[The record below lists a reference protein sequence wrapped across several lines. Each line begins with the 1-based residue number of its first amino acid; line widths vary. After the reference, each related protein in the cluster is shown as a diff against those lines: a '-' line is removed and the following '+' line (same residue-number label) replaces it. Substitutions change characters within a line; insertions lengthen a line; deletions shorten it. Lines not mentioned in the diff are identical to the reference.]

1 MTNPTAAM
9 RMHTETKTMNKT
21 PTTESD
27 SVRQRLREV
36 ALYGLA
42 AQDDALLAEPWV
54 ERVIDIEDRERKRR
68 SLERRLANA
77 RIGAFKPIADFDWAW
92 PKRTDRPL
100 IEELFSLAFVH
111 DATNVVLVG
120 PNGVGK
126 TMLVKN
132 LLHHAVLNGFTA
144 RFTTASDMLHELA
157 AQDSDAS
164 LARRLR
170 RFTGPQLLAIDEVGY
185 LNYDNRYA
193 DLLFEVVT
201 RRYLTSPVLIT
212 TNKPFSEWADVF
224 SSAARHQASSR
235 NRAEPSST
243 DSSIARKSSNST
255 AKAIGSER
263 PRSKPP
269 NAPGPFAPH
278 RQIPSFARTASMNH
292 QPPPLITVPLDL
304 SDEAEARLI
313 DFLLEIAHRMENHY
327 SEQLY
332 RYHNAIDERQPD
344 LWSDTD
350 PPF

>member
-1 MTNPTAAM
+1 MTT
-9 RMHTETKTMNKT
+9 TMNN
-21 PTTESD
+21 TTTLEPD

-77 RIGAFKPIADFDWAW
+77 RIGAFKPIADFDWVW

-100 IEELFSLAFVH
+100 IEELFSLAFVD

-201 RRYLTSPVLIT
+201 RRYLTVPVLIT

-224 SSAARHQASSR
+224 SSAACVVTR
-235 NRAEPSST
+235 RAR
-243 DSSIARKSSNST
+243 A
-255 AKAIGSER
+255 SER
-263 PRSKPP
+263 NPRRPTHPSLGNRPTRRRKLSAPRGQGASRQTLQGPLAP
-269 NAPGPFAPH
+269 NC
-278 RQIPSFARTASMNH
+278 QIPSFARTASMNH

-304 SDEAEARLI
+304 SDEAAARLI

-327 SEQLY
+327 SE
-332 RYHNAIDERQPD
+332 
-344 LWSDTD
+344 
-350 PPF
+350 

>member
-1 MTNPTAAM
+1 
-9 RMHTETKTMNKT
+9 MNKT

-27 SVRQRLREV
+27 SVRQRLRDV

-201 RRYLTSPVLIT
+201 RRYLTVPILIT
-212 TNKPFSEWADVF
+212 TNKPFSEWGDVF
-224 SSAARHQASSR
+224 SSAACVVTLVDRLIHRSEIVQLDGESYRLREAKEQAAKRSKARSR
-235 NRAEPSST
+235 R
-243 DSSIARKSSNST
+243 T
-255 AKAIGSER
+255 AKSRCIV
-263 PRSKPP
+263 
-269 NAPGPFAPH
+269 
-278 RQIPSFARTASMNH
+278 RTASMNY

-304 SDEAEARLI
+304 SDEAAARLI

-344 LWSDTD
+344 LWPDTD

>member
-1 MTNPTAAM
+1 
-9 RMHTETKTMNKT
+9 MNKT

-132 LLHHAVLNGFTA
+132 LLHHAVLHGFTA

-157 AQDSDAS
+157 AQDSDTS

-201 RRYLTSPVLIT
+201 RRYFTVPVLIT
-212 TNKPFSEWADVF
+212 TNKPFSEWGDVF
-224 SSAARHQASSR
+224 SSAACVVTRRARASERNPRRPTHPSLR
-235 NRAEPSST
+235 NRPARRRKLST
-243 DSSIARKSSNST
+243 
-255 AKAIGSER
+255 
-263 PRSKPP
+263 PRGQGASRQTLQ
-269 NAPGPFAPH
+269 GPFAPH
-278 RQIPSFARTASMNH
+278 RQIPCIVRTAPMNH

-304 SDEAEARLI
+304 SDEAAARLI

-332 RYHNAIDERQPD
+332 RYHNGIDERQPD